1 MAARPSPVCTLWLGL
16 TAGALAWT
24 ACGAAPAGEATDS
37 QAETA
42 AHHDHEAAGEDG
54 LVELTAEA
62 VRRAGIDTA
71 AAALRPVPFVLST
84 TGTVGFD
91 ERRIA
96 HVTPRLTGRVQ
107 RVAAELGDAVGAGDP
122 LVIVD
127 SIELGRAKADF
138 LAALGHHQVAR
149 LRHERQRN
157 LFADRIVSEQE
168 VLEAEAEAREA
179 AAHLAAAEETLHL
192 YGLAQDQVARLS
204 HDDPKA
210 SLYAVRAPFAGKVV
224 AKEVAVGELVEPE
237 RHLFTIADLSRI
249 WVWIDVYERDLRQ
262 VRVGRAVVVA
272 VDAFPGET
280 FLGELSYLG
289 DEVAAETRSV
299 RARVDLLNPDG
310 RLRPGMFAR
319 VDLATRSGEDEA
331 VLTVPEAAVQRE
343 GDGSV
348 VFVAQGE
355 NRFERRSVT
364 LGRRGRGWVEILSGL
379 EPGEE
384 VVTEG
389 AFLIKSAAAGDRL
402 GGGHHH

>member
-1 MAARPSPVCTLWLGL
+1 MTARPSPACALWLGL

-24 ACGAAPAGEATDS
+24 ACGDAPAGEAAGHEEHDEH
-37 QAETA
+37 AE
-42 AHHDHEAAGEDG
+42 EEG
-54 LVELTAEA
+54 LVALTDEA
-62 VRRAGIDTA
+62 VRRAGIETA
-71 AAALRPVPFVLST
+71 AAALRPVPRVLST

-107 RVAAELGDAVGAGDP
+107 RVTADLGDAVTVGEP
-122 LVIVD
+122 LAVVD
-127 SIELGRAKADF
+127 SIELGRAKAEY

-157 LFADRIVSEQE
+157 LLADRIVSEQS

-192 YGLAQDQVARLS
+192 YGLSQEEVADLTQ
-204 HDDPKA
+204 DDPRA
-210 SLYAVRAPFAGKVV
+210 SLFAVRAPFAGKVV
-224 AKEVAVGELVEPE
+224 AKEVALGELVAPE
-237 RHLFTIADLSRI
+237 RHLFTIADLSRV
-249 WVWIDVYERDLRQ
+249 WVWIDLYERDLR
-262 VRVGRAVVVA
+262 RVEPGRAVVVA

-280 FLGELSYLG
+280 FRGELSYLA
-289 DEVAAETRSV
+289 DEVAADTRTV
-299 RARVDLLNPDG
+299 RARVDLPNPGG
-310 RLRPGMFAR
+310 RLRPGMFVR
-319 VDLATRSGEDEA
+319 VSLDTGAGAGEPVLA
-331 VLTVPEAAVQRE
+331 VPEAAVQRE

-348 VFVAQGE
+348 VFVALGE
-355 NRFERRSVT
+355 NRFERRPVS
-364 LGRRGRGWVEILSGL
+364 LGRRGDGWVEVLSGL
-379 EPGEE
+379 EPGER